1 METDQPDSHRF
12 SRIYSYRLSHTSGVV
27 TLAGL
32 LAVAVGGYL
41 FYQNS
46 SSLDASSELQPKPVS
61 SSPDTE
67 GATSPSG
74 AADAASKLGSQQ
86 VAADANAP
94 AENPPNQGSQ
104 TPLPSLDSWRA
115 GTQPQGLADD
125 RAAPTNSDN
134 ATEPAAG
141 LPENARSRPTSL
153 PTNDIAYV
161 QKARAN
167 IRAEPSV
174 GAKLVGQADR
184 GSKLTVVGR
193 AGKWTEVER
202 GATRGWVS
210 ANLLGPR
217 SP

>member
-46 SSLDASSELQPKPVS
+46 RGLNVNSELQPKPVS
-61 SSPDTE
+61 FSPGAEGTTAPSSP
-67 GATSPSG
+67 
-74 AADAASKLGSQQ
+74 ADAVSNSSSQQ

-94 AENPPNQGSQ
+94 AENPPNQASQ

-125 RAAPTNSDN
+125 RTAPTNSDN
-134 ATEPAAG
+134 ATEPATR
-141 LPENARSRPTSL
+141 LPENARSTPAGL

-167 IRAEPSV
+167 IRAEPNV

-184 GSKLTVVGR
+184 GSKLAVVGR
-193 AGKWTEVER
+193 AGKWTQVER

>member
-1 METDQPDSHRF
+1 MEADQPDNHPH
-12 SRIYSYRLSHTSGVV
+12 SRIYSYRLSRVSGLVA
-27 TLAGL
+27 LAGL

-41 FYQNS
+41 TYQS
-46 SSLDASSELQPKPVS
+46 SGPLEVSSELPQNP
-61 SSPDTE
+61 
-67 GATSPSG
+67 TSPSG
-74 AADAASKLGSQQ
+74 TEGPTSPDSAADAAAKPSSQQ

-94 AENPPNQGSQ
+94 AGNPPNQGSQ
-104 TPLPSLDSWRA
+104 APLPSLDSWRA
-115 GTQPQGLADD
+115 GTQPQGQSDD

-141 LPENARSRPTSL
+141 FPENARSRPTSL

-174 GAKLVGQADR
+174 DAKLVGQADR
-184 GSKLTVVGR
+184 GSKLNILRR
-193 AGKWTEVER
+193 AGKWTQVEH

-217 SP
+217 LP